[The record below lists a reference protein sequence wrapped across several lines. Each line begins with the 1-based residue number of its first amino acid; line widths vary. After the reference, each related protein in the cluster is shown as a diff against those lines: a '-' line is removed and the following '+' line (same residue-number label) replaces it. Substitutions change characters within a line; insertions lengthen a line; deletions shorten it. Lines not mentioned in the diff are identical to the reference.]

1 MTVTGVDVQK
11 AVGALQ
17 LCGGQPA
24 GVEAAVHAMKKFFD
38 NDDSDGFLLIDAD
51 NAFNRVNRAVA
62 LWNIQFLCPSMKKVL
77 INIQRSATR
86 IFLQDGSE
94 SFELSSCE
102 GTTQGCPLA
111 MAMYA
116 LALAPLVKE
125 VLQACNQVWF
135 ADDASGCD
143 KLANLLK
150 WYRLLFKLG
159 PSYGYFVNPTKC
171 VLVVKP
177 EHLDEA
183 RAMFAH
189 SGVQICSEGAKDCGG
204 EVSSEGARHLG
215 AAIGSS
221 AFKSAFVRNKVNVW
235 IDSIVML
242 AEIGKSEPHAA
253 FAVFTHCMQARW
265 TFMARAMPNL
275 SSLFKPLEDVIRL
288 KFLPAVLRRSV
299 TDLERYSEYPCTF
312 RGAWCV

>member
-11 AVGALQ
+11 AVGSLQ
-17 LCGGQPA
+17 LCAGQPA

-62 LWNIQFLCPSMKKVL
+62 LWNIQFICPSMKKVL
-77 INIQRSATR
+77 INFYRSATR
-86 IFLQDGSE
+86 IFLQDGSD
-94 SFELSSCE
+94 SFELLSCE
-102 GTTQGCPLA
+102 GTTQGCALA

-116 LALAPLVKE
+116 LGLVPFVKE
-125 VLQACNQVWF
+125 VLHACNQVWF

-150 WYRLLFKLG
+150 WYRLLLKLG
-159 PSYGYFVNPTKC
+159 PCHGYFVNPVKC

-177 EHLDEA
+177 EYLAEA

-189 SGVQICSEGAKDCGG
+189 TGVQICSDGAKDSGG

-215 AAIGSS
+215 AAIGSN
-221 AFKSAFVRNKVNVW
+221 AFKNEFVRKKVNTWV
-235 IDSIVML
+235 DSIVL
-242 AEIGKSEPHAA
+242 LSEIAKTEPHAA
-253 FAVFTHCMQARW
+253 FVVFTHCMQARW
-265 TFMARAMPNL
+265 TFMARAMSNL
-275 SSLFKPLEDVIRL
+275 SSLFKPLEDAIRL
-288 KFLPAVLRRSV
+288 KFLPAVVR
-299 TDLERYSEYPCTF
+299 
-312 RGAWCV
+312 